1 MIYAAAAIVALGALQ
16 LLSAL
21 AFLTLFRGTSRS
33 NDRRVDKLLDRNDA
47 LQDRLAH
54 AEGRPWVKPPRE
66 ENGQPLEIDPALQLV
81 EPGEDEWP

>member
-1 MIYAAAAIVALGALQ
+1 VTYVALAIVLLGTLQ
-16 LLSAL
+16 LSVVVVLL
-21 AFLTLFRGTSRS
+21 AHLRGTTRS

-66 ENGQPLEIDPALQLV
+66 EDEIVHVDPMLELV
-81 EPGEDEWP
+81 EPGEEWAP